1 MQITNLTY
9 ALNNQILIDN
19 LNLETNKWLFF
30 VYWPSGSW
38 KTTFLKILA
47 KLIKLSKWDIKTP
60 KTIWTFWQDYNL
72 LNLDIKSNL
81 ELPFLVYNKKLDIN
95 WKKQLF
101 NYFQLNF
108 SEKTDIEKLS
118 SWEKE
123 RIWIIKAFIHKPE
136 LVLLDEVWN
145 SLDEKLKIKLLDFLL
160 DYSEKNIIFLVSH
173 DYYFKLRLKWDLIYD
188 KNFKIY
194 QIQWS

>member
-1 MQITNLTY
+1 MQIKNLTFT
-9 ALNNQILIDN
+9 LSNQILIDN
-19 LNLETNKWLFF
+19 LSLKANKWLFF
-30 VYWPSGSW
+30 IYWPSGTW
-38 KTTFLKILA
+38 KTTLLKILA
-47 KLIKLSKWDIKTP
+47 KLVKPSKWNIKIP
-60 KTIWTFWQDYNL
+60 KTIWTFWQNYNL

-81 ELPFLVYNKKLDIN
+81 VLPFLVYKKKLDSK
-95 WKKQLF
+95 WKTHLF
-101 NYFQLNF
+101 DYFQLNF
-108 SEKTDIEKLS
+108 SEKDDIEKLS

-160 DYSEKNIIFLVSH
+160 DYSKKNIIFLVSH
-173 DYYFKLRLKWDLIYD
+173 DYYFKVNLKWNLIYD

-194 QIQWS
+194 QIQW